1 MFFTSLPLSLS
12 SNLCL
17 SFDLGPVLTRKK
29 GCKLRKLMRNE
40 KQEIFF
46 LVKKRS
52 RLVLEVIPTSYPLPY
67 PELEAELSG

>member
-1 MFFTSLPLSLS
+1 
-12 SNLCL
+12 
-17 SFDLGPVLTRKK
+17 
-29 GCKLRKLMRNE
+29 MRNE

-46 LVKKRS
+46 VVKKKS